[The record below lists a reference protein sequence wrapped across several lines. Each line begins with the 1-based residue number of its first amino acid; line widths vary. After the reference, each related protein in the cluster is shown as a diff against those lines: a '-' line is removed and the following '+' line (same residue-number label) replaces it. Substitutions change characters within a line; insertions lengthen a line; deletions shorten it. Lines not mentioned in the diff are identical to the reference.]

1 MYNLTTQEIEVID
14 NQLDSKLTWA
24 KDNQALAEQLAMDA
38 TKLLSCTEDR
48 VTDYE
53 GKGFFIRCW
62 SSFSG
67 KTAQMQRDNQ
77 NDLISM
83 QKTAWRYLQLLNER
97 DILMAHSLITIKNNL
112 ETLAIKEEET
122 RNEIT
127 RFAIKVSERFKE
139 LNKRVDNIEI
149 DVNVLQWLTTIK
161 VQDYDEKYPYYIRLL
176 VLIYDFQNNK
186 SDNWNAKDIQS
197 LQQAILDAKIERKDK
212 TTIDNFVSNILDEI
226 EHFSF
231 EMFERLAKCL
241 ISNININ
248 PNDITEEIS
257 SPIFTSIFLIVDN
270 YTKSDEIISIMEKEI
285 KTTEKS
291 NSSEKNE
298 KKIFK
303 IFFNKNVNNDIKENS
318 FSKKDMMKKIILST
332 IEKAGVDTKK
342 ELTFQDIAL
351 EILSCSRLIRLLKL
365 PIIQNHIEQKEEIEI
380 QNNQIEVQYDNNI
393 NSEIIQNFISV
404 EKDFLV
410 CIKEDNR
417 VYTLGKNNY
426 GCLGIGNTD
435 TSFNSKNKFI
445 AVKELPDIDV
455 KSISVYDNS
464 VLILLDNNEV
474 YAWGKNNSFGAG
486 HLGVETTDDKY
497 TPYKVKG
504 LPIDKKVIKIILG
517 ANSSYILLE
526 NGELYCAGRIN
537 NSSIFLKFELSF
549 RVKNIEVL
557 YDDNGLVFI
566 DVDDNI
572 IVYRTGSYTNWA
584 GEYNSFFYPKG
595 IPDDETAKN
604 IFVGANYFF
613 VQTNNNRL
621 YSIGDNS
628 KGQMGI
634 DNYGNSEKI
643 FKRIYGIEEEIID
656 IFCSKEQCDR
666 EVYTWQQPFVLA
678 LTKKYLYGWGA
689 NDEGQI
695 GQKVNYKT
703 KYDSS
708 GVLMFKKTYARNYY
722 FETKPRIISIHNME
736 IDSLRDIIKFC
747 VKEKSLTLFFK
758 VFEIQNLS
766 QNYILPKD
774 SGYNFRSLNM
784 YVYEDISY

>member
-1 MYNLTTQEIEVID
+1 MYNLTLEEIEIID
-14 NQLDSKLTWA
+14 NELDSKLLWA
-24 KDNQALAEQLAMDA
+24 KENQTLAEQLAMDA

-48 VTDYE
+48 VIDYE
-53 GKGFFIRCW
+53 GKGFFMRCW

-127 RFAIKVSERFKE
+127 RFAVKVSERFKE
-139 LNKRVDNIEI
+139 LNRRVDNLET

-226 EHFSF
+226 EHYSF
-231 EMFERLAKCL
+231 EMFERLSKCL
-241 ISNININ
+241 INNININ
-248 PNDITEEIS
+248 PKDITEEIS
-257 SPIFTSIFLIVDN
+257 SPIFTAIFLIVDN

-285 KTTEKS
+285 K
-291 NSSEKNE
+291 KNE
-298 KKIFK
+298 QVGNSERNKRSFFQN
-303 IFFNKNVNNDIKENS
+303 FFNKDTDNNIREKN
-318 FSKKDMMKKIILST
+318 FSKKEMMKKIILNT

-365 PIIQNHIEQKEEIEI
+365 PSIPNHIEQKEEIQI
-380 QNNQIEVQYDNNI
+380 QNNKIEVKYDNNI
-393 NSEIIQNFISV
+393 NSEIIQNFFSV
-404 EKDFLV
+404 EKNFLV
-410 CIKEDNR
+410 CIKEDNK
-417 VYTLGKNNY
+417 VYTLGKNY
-426 GCLGIGNTD
+426 GGCLGIGIRD
-435 TSFNSKNKFI
+435 ISFNSKNIFV
-445 AVKELPDIDV
+445 AVKELPNIDV
-455 KSISVYDNS
+455 KSISASENS
-464 VLILLDNNEV
+464 VLILLENNEV
-474 YAWGKNNSFGAG
+474 YAWGNNLFGK
-486 HLGVETTDDKY
+486 LGVETDDDKFS
-497 TPYKVKG
+497 PYKVKG
-504 LPIDKKVIKIILG
+504 LPIDKKVIKIILESY
-517 ANSSYILLE
+517 SSYILLE

-537 NSSIFLKFELSF
+537 DSSIFSKFELSF
-549 RVKNIEVL
+549 RVKNIEAL
-557 YDDNGLVFI
+557 YDNNGLVFI

-572 IVYRTGSYTNWA
+572 IVYRTGSYMDWA

-595 IPDDETAKN
+595 IPDNETVKN

-628 KGQMGI
+628 KGQLGI

-656 IFCSKEQCDR
+656 IFCSTEQCDR
-666 EVYTWQQPFVLA
+666 EVYSWEQPFVLA
-678 LTKKYLYGWGA
+678 LTKEYLYGWGA
-689 NDEGQI
+689 NDEKQI

-708 GVLMFKKTYARNYY
+708 GVLMFKKTSTRNYY
-722 FETKPRIISIHNME
+722 FETKPRVISIHNIE
-736 IDSLRDIIKFC
+736 VDFLRDIIKFC
-747 VKEKSLTLFFK
+747 VKEKSLALFYN
-758 VFEIQNLS
+758 VFQMNNLGK
-766 QNYILPKD
+766 NYILSKD
-774 SGYNFRSLNM
+774 SGCNFRSLNM
-784 YVYEDISY
+784 YVHEDISY